1 MIKHYERVSIII
13 PVFNAEKYL
22 EECIESVLNQSYPNI
37 EIIAVNDGSKDKSP
51 EILLN
56 YSNRIK
62 IISKENG
69 GVVSAMNA
77 GIKEMTGDWL
87 KILGADDVMYP
98 NAVEELVKIGNKLE
112 NKKKWIIISN
122 FHYIDSEGK
131 IIEEFVQPDF
141 NSMNKFDVD
150 ITLLDHFIGNAI
162 TSLIHK
168 SAIDEYGMFNE
179 NFRIAPDLE
188 LWERY
193 CILHNVRLWVV
204 KKFLIKY
211 RIHENMLTQKIGKK
225 KIKEEDEKI
234 RKFILS
240 QLKNDG
246 KKRYEE
252 GLKKFRYIPLNL
264 RIKYSI
270 DKIMFKYLSKSTSDK
285 IVNTY
290 RKILGRQPLS

>member
-69 GVVSAMNA
+69 GVTSAMNA

-112 NKKKWIIISN
+112 NKKKWILVSN
-122 FHYIDSEGK
+122 YHIIDSEGK
-131 IIEEFVQPDF
+131 IIKEFVEPDF

-150 ITLLDHFIGNAI
+150 VTLLDHFIGNAI

-179 NFRIAPDLE
+179 NFRIAPDRE

-193 CILHNVRLWVV
+193 CILHNVRLWFI

-211 RIHENMLTQKIGKK
+211 RIHKDMLTQKIPKK
-225 KIKEEDEKI
+225 KMKGEDEKI
-234 RKFILS
+234 KKFILS
-240 QLKNDG
+240 QLNNDE

-252 GLKKFRYIPLNL
+252 GLKKYRYLPPNL
-264 RIKYSI
+264 RLKYSI